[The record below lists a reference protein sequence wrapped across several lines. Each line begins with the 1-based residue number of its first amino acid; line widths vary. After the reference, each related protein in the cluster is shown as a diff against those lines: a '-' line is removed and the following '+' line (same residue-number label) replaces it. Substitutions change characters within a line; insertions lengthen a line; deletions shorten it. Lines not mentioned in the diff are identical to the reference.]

1 MFTPTV
7 TPGCREYYEKRCH
20 QWNVAGPGCS
30 QHVEKTESAKGVNAA
45 NRSRRIRTTLI
56 IIALIGSVLILLAGI
71 LFTNKKGVAF
81 NQNIRSGY
89 DSTLS
94 DNPLSRL
101 RNDFRQNLIS
111 PDQFAIYLQD
121 LLIRYDSLPEYY
133 KTRRPVI
140 SVDQVYNELT
150 QVWSLLNLHVRSS
163 ILEALPDFRTE
174 INKKSKG

>member
-1 MFTPTV
+1 MRKDV
-7 TPGCREYYEKRCH
+7 ISEMSRDRV
-20 QWNVAGPGCS
+20 VAS
-30 QHVEKTESAKGVNAA
+30 MSKKLANTKGVNAA
-45 NRSRRIRTTLI
+45 NRSRKIRTTLI
-56 IIALIGSVLILLAGI
+56 INALIGSALVLLICI
-71 LFTNKKGVAF
+71 LFTNKKTAAV
-81 NQNIRSGY
+81 NQNVRSSN

-94 DNPLSRL
+94 DSPLSRL

-150 QVWSLLNLHVRSS
+150 QVWPLLNLRVRSS
-163 ILEALPDFRTE
+163 ILEALPDFKSE
-174 INKKSKG
+174 INKKVKGSAY

>member
-1 MFTPTV
+1 MRKDV
-7 TPGCREYYEKRCH
+7 ISEMSRDRV
-20 QWNVAGPGCS
+20 VAS
-30 QHVEKTESAKGVNAA
+30 MSKKLANTKGVNAA
-45 NRSRRIRTTLI
+45 NRSRKIRTTLI